1 VDAVASMLYLDYSR
15 HSGDWLPNEH
25 GGNENLEAIAF
36 LRRLNETIYGQ
47 CEGAV
52 SIAEESTAWPMV
64 SAPVHAGGLGFG
76 YKWNMGWMH
85 DTLRYFAYEPIY
97 RKYHQNDLTFGLVY
111 AYSENYVL
119 PLSHDEVVHGK
130 RSLLQKMPG
139 DRWQRFANLRLL
151 LALMFTHPGKK
162 LLFMGDELAVPQEWN
177 HDAQLDWGV
186 LRDASHAG
194 IQRLVRDCNV
204 LYRDSPA
211 LHRLDAEAAGFE
223 WIDYQDAAQS
233 VLSFARKGGADD
245 GEHLIV
251 AINATPV
258 IRRHYRIG
266 APRSGAYRELLN
278 TDSEFYGGSN
288 VGNLGRI
295 ATEGVAAHGHEQSL
309 RLTLP
314 PLAAVVLSFD
324 SV

>member
-1 VDAVASMLYLDYSR
+1 
-15 HSGDWLPNEH
+15 
-25 GGNENLEAIAF
+25 
-36 LRRLNETIYGQ
+36 
-47 CEGAV
+47 
-52 SIAEESTAWPMV
+52 
-64 SAPVHAGGLGFG
+64 
-76 YKWNMGWMH
+76 MGWMH

-111 AYSENYVL
+111 AHSENYVL

-130 RSLLQKMPG
+130 RALLQKMPG
-139 DRWQRFANLRLL
+139 DRWQQFANLRLL

-177 HDAQLDWGV
+177 HDAQLDWDV
-186 LRDASHAG
+186 LRDGAHAG

-233 VLSFARKGGADD
+233 VLAFARKSDAQ
-245 GEHLIV
+245 GEHCIV

-258 IRRHYRIG
+258 IRRGYRIG
-266 APRSGAYRELLN
+266 ALRMGAYREVLN
-278 TDSEFYGGSN
+278 TDSAFYGGTN
-288 VGNLGRI
+288 VGNLGTI
-295 ATEGVAAHGHEQSL
+295 EAEATASHGYGQSL
-309 RLTLP
+309 VLTLP

-324 SV
+324 RAA